1 MRGQGTQRET
11 DSKTLMDMRRGK
23 GREQGTERGRDIH
36 RQTGGE
42 VGREEKGHIE
52 RQTGRE
58 VGCGRH
64 TGTNKQGKRWERGRD
79 GEAKRTDIL

>member
-11 DSKTLMDMRRGK
+11 DRKALMDRGRGK

-42 VGREEKGHIE
+42 VGGEEKGPIE
-52 RQTGRE
+52 RQTETDR
-58 VGCGRH
+58 
-64 TGTNKQGKRWERGRD
+64 KRGRVW
-79 GEAKRTDIL
+79 